1 MQKPWISA
9 MQPRKGTTTHHLG
22 NNKGKCDERPRTSDE
37 AAIIRM
43 NKECNSLVHYAHLK
57 EQNSIDF
64 FIRAH

>member
-9 MQPRKGTTTHHLG
+9 MQQRKGTSTHHLG

-43 NKECNSLVHYAHLK
+43 NKAWFTML
-57 EQNSIDF
+57 I
-64 FIRAH
+64 